1 MAIKKKVKK
10 TPKKVKKTVK
20 KIKVKPMPLKGEKLV
35 GVVTHYFDK
44 LKVAVV
50 KAKKDL
56 KLKDKLHFVGGEDT
70 DFKQVITSM
79 QYNHEKIKKA
89 LKGKEFGMKV
99 SKIVR
104 EGYKIFK

>member
-1 MAIKKKVKK
+1 MATKKAKPKKKAKK
-10 TPKKVKKTVK
+10 IIK
-20 KIKVKPMPLKGEKLV
+20 KIKARPMPLKGEKLV

-44 LKVAVV
+44 IKVAVI

-56 KLKDKLHFVGGEDT
+56 KLKDKLHFIGGVDT
-70 DFKQVITSM
+70 DFKQVVSSM

-99 SKIVR
+99 SKVVR

>member
-1 MAIKKKVKK
+1 MATKKAKPKKKVKK
-10 TPKKVKKTVK
+10 IIKKA
-20 KIKVKPMPLKGEKLV
+20 KPVPLKGEKLV
-35 GVVTHYFDK
+35 GIVTHYFDK
-44 LKVAVV
+44 IKVAVI

-56 KLKDKLHFVGGEDT
+56 KLKDKLHFIGGEDT
-70 DFKQVITSM
+70 DFKQVIASM

-99 SKIVR
+99 SKVVR